1 MDSIQAQV
9 VILTEKVD
17 ELHHLIDQVNDH
29 VTAMLA
35 SAHPSL
41 DISPEI
47 RIGGSAAYGPL
58 PRYHAPH
65 STVPSAPPHLA
76 PRSGAAG
83 SAQNDAPTGLDA
95 VCEHKDVLVDGDYR
109 PSDRQTV
116 EGNLSQDIQ
125 IQRLTAQLTAA
136 YHRIAALE
144 EQLLATRV
152 L

>member
-17 ELHHLIDQVNDH
+17 ELHHLIDQVNDQIS
-29 VTAMLA
+29 AMLVSSHPPLDA
-35 SAHPSL
+35 SADL
-41 DISPEI
+41 
-47 RIGGSAAYGPL
+47 RLGGSSSTYGM
-58 PRYHAPH
+58 PRYSP
-65 STVPSAPPHLA
+65 SPSASRLT
-76 PRSGAAG
+76 SGSG
-83 SAQNDAPTGLDA
+83 ISGLDA
-95 VCEHKDVLVDGDYR
+95 VCEHKDVLVDGDYK
-109 PSDRQTV
+109 PSERQTV
-116 EGNLSQDIQ
+116 DANLSQDIQ